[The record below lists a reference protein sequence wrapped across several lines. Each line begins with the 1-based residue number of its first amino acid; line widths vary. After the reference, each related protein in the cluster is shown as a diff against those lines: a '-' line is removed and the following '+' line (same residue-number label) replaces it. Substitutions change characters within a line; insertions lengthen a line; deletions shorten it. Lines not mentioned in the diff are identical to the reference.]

1 MDNQRF
7 YPRLIE
13 RRLIQSLSDSP
24 VVLIHGPRQCGKTT
38 LAQLTCA
45 PRQLYSEDN
54 RERPTDTA
62 TRSELSAPL
71 PEYSYFTF
79 DDNALREA
87 AQSDPNG
94 FVYDLP
100 ERVILDEIQ
109 LVPELFDV
117 IKVAVD
123 RERTAGRFLLTGS
136 TNLLL
141 IPRLSQS
148 LAGRIEILSLHPLA
162 QYEIS
167 AKKSSISSNTPFLH
181 SLFKRGFRV
190 NSMARLGK
198 ELVQRVVAGG
208 FPPALA
214 RSSSIRQADWYRN
227 YVDTL
232 VQRDVRQATQI
243 HSLDVLPRLLG
254 AAASQTACVFN
265 VSQLA
270 STFSLSNP
278 TIANYVGLLERL
290 YLVERLPSW
299 HSNQQKRLIKAPK
312 LHLTDTGMA
321 SALLHVGPEDLAL
334 DRKFFG
340 QMLETF
346 VLQELKRQSSAYDE
360 PINFYHFRDRD
371 GVEVD
376 IVLEQG
382 YRSIA
387 GIEVKA
393 SATVKSEDFRG
404 LRKLAS
410 ATGDRFRHGVI
421 LYDGETTIPFD
432 EKLYCVPIRQLWECR

>member
-1 MDNQRF
+1 MDDQRF

-13 RRLIQSLSDSP
+13 RRLIESLSDSP

-38 LAQLTCA
+38 LAQITCA
-45 PRQLYSEDN
+45 PHQLNSGDN
-54 RERPTDTA
+54 LVSPTDV
-62 TRSELSAPL
+62 SARLDHSTEL
-71 PEYSYFTF
+71 PEYSYLSF
-79 DDNALREA
+79 DDNALLEA

-109 LVPELFDV
+109 RVPELFDV

-167 AKKSSISSNTPFLH
+167 TERSSLTSNTPFLQ
-181 SLFKRGFRV
+181 SLFISGFKV

-198 ELVQRVVAGG
+198 ELIQRVVAGG
-208 FPPALA
+208 FPPAVA
-214 RSSSIRQADWYRN
+214 RSSSIRRADWYRN

-232 VQRDVRQATQI
+232 VQRDVRETTQI
-243 HSLDVLPRLLG
+243 QSLDVLPRLLG
-254 AAASQTACVFN
+254 AAASQTARVFN
-265 VSQLA
+265 LSQLA
-270 STFSLSNP
+270 STFNLSNP

-299 HSNQQKRLIKAPK
+299 HSNQLKRLVKAPK
-312 LHLTDTGMA
+312 LHVTDTGMA
-321 SALLHVGPEDLAL
+321 AALLHAGPEDLDL

-346 VLQELKRQSSAYDE
+346 VLQELKRQSSAYVK

-382 YRSIA
+382 YQSIA

-404 LRKLAS
+404 LRKLAL
-410 ATGDRFRHGVI
+410 AIGDRFRQGVI
-421 LYDGETTIPFD
+421 LYDGETTIRFD
-432 EKLYCVPIRQLWECR
+432 EKLYCVPIRQLWERH